1 MITKE
6 AGRWGCADIGDGRWG
21 CAGVGW
27 GMGCAGVGDGMCY
40 ELVRFLSI

>member
-6 AGRWGCADIGDGRWG
+6 AGRWGCAGVGDGRWG